1 MIKVDFLINLIPL
14 IIMLIMLVFK
24 MHMLIAGFSAGIV
37 AVLIGGLSI
46 ELMTD
51 LFIEGISDMLV
62 IVIPILYAAT
72 AGMVSKGGSMQ
83 ALVELAEKSLKNKI
97 AILAG
102 LIVLIQGFAAY
113 AAGNSAATAIVI
125 APLMAMAVGAIPEV
139 IGAMAIL
146 SAVAFTTTVASPESA
161 FTAESSGIDV
171 VSYSNTMFPYTIIF
185 FLIGITLAV
194 IGVMRRKRKQEDGSK
209 EKTSEKESNKKLLY
223 KSVPFVSLLILIVF
237 GPALNN
243 WLEITIFS
251 PPVIV
256 IIVTI
261 LTMIFSTMSINETAE
276 ALVDGSQFILTT
288 LFSVG
293 IFLGF
298 INMIAEL
305 GTFEQ
310 LAELIQLAPERLI
323 LPVAMTVSFL
333 IAIPSG
339 AFTAGVLA
347 LILPTLSTL
356 GLSPLAMGF
365 VAIATGLG
373 AQLSPVQ
380 INVAAFSEGF
390 DMEIT
395 EIIKNNIPYITGML
409 IVVILTA
416 IIVV

>member
-1 MIKVDFLINLIPL
+1 MDFLINLIPL
-14 IIMLIMLVFK
+14 IVMLILLVFK

-46 ELMTD
+46 KLMTD
-51 LFIEGISDMLV
+51 LFMDGISDMLV
-62 IVIPILYAAT
+62 IVTPILYAAT

-83 ALVELAEKSLKNKI
+83 ALVRLAEKSLKNKI

-125 APLMAMAVGAIPEV
+125 APLMAMAVGAVPEV

-185 FLIGITLAV
+185 FLIGLALAIV
-194 IGVMRRKRKQEDGSK
+194 GVKKRNMKQENGSK
-209 EKTSEKESNKKLLY
+209 ENTTEKESNKELIF
-223 KSVPFVSLLILIVF
+223 KSIPFVSLLTLIVF
-237 GPALNN
+237 GPVFNN
-243 WLEITIFS
+243 WLETTIFS
-251 PPVIV
+251 PPIV
-256 IIVTI
+256 VMIVTI
-261 LTMIFSTMSINETAE
+261 LTMTFSTLSINETAE
-276 ALVDGSQFILTT
+276 ALVDGSKFILTT

-310 LAELIQLAPERLI
+310 LAELIQLAPERLV
-323 LPVAMTVSFL
+323 LPVAMIVSFL

-395 EIIKNNIPYITGML
+395 EIIKNNIPYIMGML
-409 IVVILTA
+409 IIVILTA
-416 IIVV
+416 SIVV

>member
-1 MIKVDFLINLIPL
+1 MNNFVNIIPL
-14 IIMLIMLVFK
+14 IIMIILLLIK
-24 MHMLIAGFSAGIV
+24 THMLIAGFAAGIT
-37 AVLIGGLSI
+37 AVIIGGITLDTVN
-46 ELMTD
+46 ELF
-51 LFIEGISDMLV
+51 LKGISDMMV

-72 AGMVSKGGSMQ
+72 AGMVSKGGSME
-83 ALVELAEKSLKNKI
+83 ALVKLAEKSLKNKL

-102 LIVLIQGFAAY
+102 FIVLIQGFAAY

-161 FTAESSGIDV
+161 FTAESSGIDIL
-171 VSYSNTMFPYTIIF
+171 SYSNLMFPFTVGF
-185 FLIGITLAV
+185 FVLGVCLA
-194 IGVMRRKRKQEDGSK
+194 IYGVKRRQSQEEQFK
-209 EKTSEKESNKKLLY
+209 SENSIENGENNKKIMI
-223 KSVPFVSLLILIVF
+223 KAIPFISLLILIVF
-237 GPALNN
+237 GPVVNN
-243 WLEITIFS
+243 YIGIQFFS
-251 PPVIV
+251 PPVVV
-256 IIVTI
+256 IIVTL
-261 LTMIFSTMSINETAE
+261 LTMIFSDLSMNETAE
-276 ALVDGSQFILTT
+276 ALVEGSRFILTT

-298 INMIAEL
+298 VNLIAEL

-310 LAELIQLAPERLI
+310 LAELIQLAPDGLI
-323 LPVAMTVSFL
+323 LPTAMVISFL
-333 IAIPSG
+333 IAVPSG

-380 INVAAFSEGF
+380 INVAAFSQGF
-390 DMEIT
+390 DLEIT
-395 EIIKNNIPYITGML
+395 DIIKINTPYIIGML
-409 IVVILTA
+409 VIIMATAMIVV
-416 IIVV
+416 